1 MDKNLK
7 VFAAELIGTAVLMLG
22 GPGSAILAAKGGPI
36 GVLGVALAFGFT
48 LLLLAYAIGGIS
60 GCHVNPA
67 VSIGMWI
74 ARKIKTAELIY
85 YIVAQLV
92 GAFLGGL
99 IIWIIAKG
107 QKGFDAT
114 GNFAQ
119 NGYGKSS
126 PGGFNLGAAIVV
138 EIVFTA
144 LLMFVVLSTTHGK
157 FPAGFAGLAIGI
169 TLAVIHLVTI
179 PVDNTSVNPARSFG
193 AAVFAGSGALKQL
206 WAFIVF
212 PIVGAVVGVLAWL
225 AVDDGKLEDTML
237 GDSKVMTRARDMASD
252 AVHKAAGAADRAID

>member
-7 VFAAELIGTAVLMLG
+7 VFAAELIGTAVLMIG
-22 GPGSAILAAKGGPI
+22 GPGSAILAAKGI
-36 GVLGVALAFGFT
+36 GGALGVALAFGFS
-48 LLLLAYAIGGIS
+48 LMILAYAIGGIS
-60 GCHVNPA
+60 GCHINPA

-74 ARKIKTAELIY
+74 ARRIKTAELVY

-144 LLMFVVLSTTHGK
+144 ILMFVVLSTSHGK
-157 FPAGFAGLAIGI
+157 FPFGFGGIAVGI
-169 TLAVIHLVTI
+169 TLALIHLVTI

-193 AAVFAGSGALKQL
+193 AAIFAGSGALKQL
-206 WAFIVF
+206 WAFIIF

-237 GDSKVMTRARDMASD
+237 GDSKVMTRARDAASG
-252 AVHKAAGAADRAID
+252 AVHKAAGAADKALD